1 MKFWFLNTE
10 KNTTYRKVRQVCFV
24 LYGKDIIYLFCS
36 FLEFASPF
44 FMSLIVRSLV
54 KSCCF
59 VSPLFD
65 AVFVVCGSGL
75 CVVPCLPEHPA
86 FPVVALK
93 GP

>member
-10 KNTTYRKVRQVCFV
+10 KNTTYRKVLRVCFV
-24 LYGKDIIYLFCS
+24 QYGKDIIYLFCS
-36 FLEFASPF
+36 FLEFASPS

-65 AVFVVCGSGL
+65 AVFVICGSGL
-75 CVVPCLPEHPA
+75 CVVP
-86 FPVVALK
+86 
-93 GP
+93 